1 MEWLTGSIREI
12 SVFLILVSIISNLV
26 QGEDYKKY
34 IRIVSGIIIILIII
48 NPIKKIFDEEV
59 IYSLFAEEY
68 KQNELVEL
76 KKSMEGMNSEIYKK
90 TMEEYEREIENKLKS
105 VLEERG
111 FGIENIDVTINIE
124 GEEIY
129 IEEVYIKTRSKY
141 GTYDE
146 GVGRST
152 SEFIKS
158 YLWEEYSIEKDI
170 IQVEY

>member
-1 MEWLTGSIREI
+1 MEWLTGTVRDI
-12 SVFLILVSIISNLV
+12 SVFLILISILSNLV

-48 NPIKKIFDEEV
+48 NPVKKIFDEEG

-90 TMEEYEREIENKLKS
+90 TIEEYEKEIEDRLKE

-111 FGIENIDVTINIE
+111 FGIESIDVGIDIE
-124 GEEIY
+124 DEELY
-129 IEEVYIKTRSKY
+129 IKEVYIKTAGRY
-141 GTYDE
+141 GPYDE

-158 YLWEEYSIEKDI
+158 YLWEEYYIEKDI
-170 IQVEY
+170 IQVDY

>member
-1 MEWLTGSIREI
+1 MDWITGTVREI

-26 QGEDYKKY
+26 QGAEYKKY

-48 NPIKKIFDEEV
+48 NPIKKLFDEDG
-59 IYSLFAEEY
+59 IYNLFANEY
-68 KQNELVEL
+68 KQNELIEL

-111 FGIENIDVTINIE
+111 YAIDNIDVDINIE
-124 GEEIY
+124 DEELY
-129 IEEVYIKTRSKY
+129 IEKVYIRTGSRY
-141 GTYDE
+141 GPYDE

-158 YLWEEYSIEKDI
+158 YLSDEYSIEKEI
-170 IQVEY
+170 IQVDY